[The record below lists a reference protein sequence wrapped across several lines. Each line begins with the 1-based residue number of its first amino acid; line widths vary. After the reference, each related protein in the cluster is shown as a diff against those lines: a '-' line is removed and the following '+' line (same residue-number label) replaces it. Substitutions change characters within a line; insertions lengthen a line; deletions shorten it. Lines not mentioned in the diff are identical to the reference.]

1 MLADLLVGAAGE
13 FSTEESFETSERVT
27 CSVAGFLI
35 GSETGGS
42 ELFILVLGEA
52 RLTGSGFTWG
62 WDWLWGARSGFAAV
76 LVANGLGSYV
86 FSDFGCCCAFCC
98 SFC

>member
-1 MLADLLVGAAGE
+1 MLADLLVGAA
-13 FSTEESFETSERVT
+13 FELRLDVSVTSSERVT

-52 RLTGSGFTWG
+52 RVTGSGFTWG
-62 WDWLWGARSGFAAV
+62 CSWD
-76 LVANGLGSYV
+76 
-86 FSDFGCCCAFCC
+86 
-98 SFC
+98 